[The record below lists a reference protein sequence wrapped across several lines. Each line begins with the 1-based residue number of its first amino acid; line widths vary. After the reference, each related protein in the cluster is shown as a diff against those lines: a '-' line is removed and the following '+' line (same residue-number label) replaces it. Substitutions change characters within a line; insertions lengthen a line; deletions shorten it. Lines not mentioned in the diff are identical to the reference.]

1 MIAQRSSARSA
12 QKPAR
17 RCTPVRGGA
26 HGQLPGGEGAHGQG
40 KEQRKE
46 GRQEVRG
53 EKGETKQV
61 TRRLPR
67 LAA

>member
-26 HGQLPGGEGAHGQG
+26 HGQLPGGEGAMG
-40 KEQRKE
+40 KGKSSAAPEIGRKFQNDSAE
-46 GRQEVRG
+46 H
-53 EKGETKQV
+53 
-61 TRRLPR
+61 LS
-67 LAA
+67 